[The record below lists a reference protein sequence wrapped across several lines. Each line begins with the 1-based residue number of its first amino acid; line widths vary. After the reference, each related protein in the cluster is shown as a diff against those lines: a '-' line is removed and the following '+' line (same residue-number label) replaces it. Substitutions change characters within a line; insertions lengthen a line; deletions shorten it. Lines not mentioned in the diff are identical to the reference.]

1 MILLYLD
8 VEIFF
13 RETLDYS
20 YLNYLNTW
28 YLGVEVNFKSGEGQ
42 IMATQGRAE
51 EPRAMD
57 GRSVVRRLY
66 DSFAAWDMEAVAGL
80 LSDDVVFHVPGTGAN
95 ASDHRG
101 REWVFAF
108 LEQAA
113 RLTGGTLRIRLH
125 DELVGDEH
133 AAAAL
138 GGTCLLRS
146 PRLGNSA

>member
-1 MILLYLD
+1 MTLLYLD

-20 YLNYLNTW
+20 YLKL
-28 YLGVEVNFKSGEGQ
+28 L
-42 IMATQGRAE
+42 
-51 EPRAMD
+51 
-57 GRSVVRRLY
+57 
-66 DSFAAWDMEAVAGL
+66 FAY
-80 LSDDVVFHVPGTGAN
+80 
-95 ASDHRG
+95 
-101 REWVFAF
+101 

-113 RLTGGTLRIRLH
+113 RLTGGRLRIRLH

-138 GGTCLLRS
+138 GGTCPLRA

>member
-1 MILLYLD
+1 MNLLYLD

-20 YLNYLNTW
+20 CLNYLSIW
-28 YLGVEVNFKSGEGQ
+28 YLDAEV
-42 IMATQGRAE
+42 T
-51 EPRAMD
+51 MD
-57 GRSVVRRLY
+57 GRRVVRRLY
-66 DSFAAWDMEAVAGL
+66 DSFAAWDMEAFAGL

-113 RLTGGTLRIRLH
+113 PDGR
-125 DELVGDEH
+125 H
-133 AAAAL
+133 AAHPVARRAGRRRARRRGSRWDL
-138 GGTCLLRS
+138 PTPIAQARE
-146 PRLGNSA
+146 